1 MIVASQATHPGSNPG
16 IRITHTGVGKVA
28 EKKTV
33 KVGDRVELVSMDDTW
48 TDLKPGDKG
57 TVYKTDESQELIWV
71 DWDNG
76 EKLAL
81 LEGIDKF
88 KVVKK

>member
-1 MIVASQATHPGSNPG
+1 M
-16 IRITHTGVGKVA
+16 
-28 EKKTV
+28 V
-33 KVGDRVELVSMDDTW
+33 KVGDRIELIEINDTM
-48 TDLKPGDKG
+48 TKLEKGSKG
-57 TVYKTDESQELIWV
+57 TVSKIEKEQELIWI

-88 KVVKK
+88 KMVKN

>member
-1 MIVASQATHPGSNPG
+1 M
-16 IRITHTGVGKVA
+16 
-28 EKKTV
+28 V
-33 KVGDRVELVSMDDTW
+33 KVGDRIELIEISDTM
-48 TDLKPGDKG
+48 TKLEKGSKG
-57 TVYKTDESQELIWV
+57 TVSKIEKEQELIWI

>member
-1 MIVASQATHPGSNPG
+1 M
-16 IRITHTGVGKVA
+16 
-28 EKKTV
+28 V
-33 KVGDRVELVSMDDTW
+33 KVGDRIELIEINDTM
-48 TDLKPGDKG
+48 TKLEKGSKG
-57 TVYKTDESQELIWV
+57 TVSKIEKEQELIWI

-88 KVVKK
+88 KVVKN

>member
-1 MIVASQATHPGSNPG
+1 MVK
-16 IRITHTGVGKVA
+16 KV
-28 EKKTV
+28 KI
-33 KVGDRVELVSMDDTW
+33 GDRIELLEINDTM
-48 TDLKPGDKG
+48 TKLEKGSKG
-57 TVYKTDESQELIWV
+57 TVSKIEEDQDLIWI

-88 KVVKK
+88 KVTKK

>member
-1 MIVASQATHPGSNPG
+1 M
-16 IRITHTGVGKVA
+16 
-28 EKKTV
+28 V
-33 KVGDRVELVSMDDTW
+33 KVGDRVELVFINDTM
-48 TDLKPGDKG
+48 TRLEKGSRG
-57 TVYKTDESQELIWV
+57 TVSKIEKEQELIWI
-71 DWDNG
+71 DWDSG